1 LRHLRQDVP
10 KTVAAIATPAL
21 KLAFPPDGA
30 RIDLAADSLD
40 GQGQLNLKAAG
51 GSPPFTWLV
60 DGAPVTG
67 PLRRREA
74 AWQPPGKGFMRISV
88 VDGTGASES
97 VSVRLQ

>member
-1 LRHLRQDVP
+1 M
-10 KTVAAIATPAL
+10 AAIATPAL

-30 RIDLAADSLD
+30 RIDLSADSLD

-51 GSPPFTWLV
+51 GAPPFTWLV
-60 DGAPVTG
+60 DGAPVTA